1 MDDGSSR
8 VDATRSKQA
17 PHRARIPP
25 LAAIVAFAWA
35 ATSLSGASPPPSPAN
50 ASEYQIKAAFVYNF
64 AKFVEWPGDTAS
76 SGGPALIIGV
86 LGDDPF
92 GQTLSDTVRGKTVNG
107 RGLVVK
113 RFPSLRELEP
123 CQVLFLGS
131 SVADHIPEILS
142 RIQGTAVLTVGEGEQ
157 FALAGGMVGFMT
169 EDNKV
174 RFAINAQSAERAG
187 LKISS
192 KLLAL
197 ARIVHGRDEG
207 TH

>member
-8 VDATRSKQA
+8 VDATRSKRA
-17 PHRARIPP
+17 PHRARIPR
-25 LAAIVAFAWA
+25 LAKLVAFLCA
-35 ATSLSGASPPPSPAN
+35 ATSLSGASPPPSRTN
-50 ASEYQIKAAFVYNF
+50 VSEYQIKAAFVYNF

-76 SGGPALIIGV
+76 SGGPTLIIGV
-86 LGDDPF
+86 LGDDLF
-92 GQTLSDTVRGKTVNG
+92 GETLNDTVRGKTVNG
-107 RGLVVK
+107 RGLAVR
-113 RFPSLRELEP
+113 RFSSLRRLEA
-123 CQVLFLGS
+123 CQILFLGT
-131 SVADHIPEILS
+131 SVADHVPEILS
-142 RIQGTAVLTVGEGEQ
+142 RIQGTAVLTVGEGER
-157 FALAGGMVGFMT
+157 FAQEGGMIGFMT

-197 ARIVHGRDEG
+197 ARIVHGSDEG